1 MALPPTV
8 VHRILAQL
16 DTTALYSA
24 SCVCSDWRRQVYGA
38 GAVSQTLLRP
48 HLAVLRARF
57 GADRIPARLP
67 IAAVR
72 RLLALHAR
80 LDLLLLGTAAT
91 VAGSYDL
98 SELWPVP
105 APPPPSPS
113 AGRLKLHPQRQQ
125 HHEHQDEGRWALSA
139 SLLAVRARGGTGV
152 VLLATHTQPMR
163 RLATVKLPA
172 PAAPVLAL
180 ALSESHLAVL
190 DAHHRLHVYHL
201 LARDTPHFV
210 VVLVYSLPVPG
221 LGRDGP
227 LALALAPE
235 SGAAGGGAAGAAV
248 GRAMGGGAAA
258 GGAAQ
263 AIQAAPLVAV
273 LGAKLQLIH
282 PSLALVLKRSKFF
295 RGDAGGPAP
304 AAEDG
309 GGGEWILTAPGTE
322 VGLTPPMRFAMRGRQ
337 LVLSTAAGP
346 GTSASASTTS
356 TTAYLGS
363 AWANEDATGELLRRR
378 QRGIKDGQDLAH
390 RPHDT
395 DALWRHYCS
404 RTAAAPG
411 TGVGT
416 TTSPATGTGTAIHP
430 AADAAV
436 PPRGVR
442 KWTPKKLGTG
452 STAIE
457 AAEHIWDAYYIM
469 TDAATGAVRIASVA
483 PFQPRLTLYRRQR
496 PRHER
501 RRIHC
506 GYAVFRGILLGGAT
520 RVGGYIAFSPAAGRL
535 NVLPL
540 ERIPWASP
548 PPPQS
553 QSAEEMAETAG
564 WELVRGCHDIA
575 IGGGDIL
582 DMVAS
587 AAHVVVVFE
596 RRVVV
601 VRLRPRGGCG
611 GVGRGAEGDGG
622 GDGDGEWAVDR
633 RGRVHARDSGGRGD
647 RQDARCRVM

>member
-1 MALPPTV
+1 MALPPAV

-38 GAVSQTLLRP
+38 GAASQTLLRP

-113 AGRLKLHPQRQQ
+113 AGRLKLHPQHQQ

-163 RLATVKLPA
+163 RLASVKLPA

-221 LGRDGP
+221 LGRGGP

-235 SGAAGGGAAGAAV
+235 CGGAGGGAAGGAA
-248 GRAMGGGAAA
+248 GRAMGAGAA
-258 GGAAQ
+258 GGAA
-263 AIQAAPLVAV
+263 AQAAPLVAV

-282 PSLALVLKRSKFF
+282 PSLALAFKRNQFF
-295 RGDAGGPAP
+295 RGEAGGPAP
-304 AAEDG
+304 PAEDG
-309 GGGEWILTAPGTE
+309 GGGEWILTAPGTD

-337 LVLSTAAGP
+337 LVLSTAAGS
-346 GTSASASTTS
+346 GTSATS
-356 TTAYLGS
+356 TAAYLGS
-363 AWANEDATGELLRRR
+363 AWASEDATGELLRRR
-378 QRGIKDGQDLAH
+378 QRGIKDGQDLAN

-404 RTAAAPG
+404 RTAAPA
-411 TGVGT
+411 GVGT
-416 TTSPATGTGTAIHP
+416 TTAPATGTGTAIHP
-430 AADAAV
+430 AADAV

-483 PFQPRLTLYRRQR
+483 PFQPRLTLYRRPR

-506 GYAVFRGILLGGAT
+506 GYAVFRGILLGGTT

-540 ERIPWASP
+540 ERIPWAP
-548 PPPQS
+548 PPPSQS
-553 QSAEEMAETAG
+553 QSAEDTTAETAG
-564 WELVRGCHDIA
+564 WELVRGCRDIA
-575 IGGGDIL
+575 IGSGDIL

-596 RRVVV
+596 RRIVV
-601 VRLRPRGGCG
+601 VRLRPRGGGGGAGG
-611 GVGRGAEGDGG
+611 GVGVGGGVSKGAEGD
-622 GDGDGEWAVDR
+622 GDGDGEWAMDR
-633 RGRVHARDSGGRGD
+633 RGRVHARGSGGRGD